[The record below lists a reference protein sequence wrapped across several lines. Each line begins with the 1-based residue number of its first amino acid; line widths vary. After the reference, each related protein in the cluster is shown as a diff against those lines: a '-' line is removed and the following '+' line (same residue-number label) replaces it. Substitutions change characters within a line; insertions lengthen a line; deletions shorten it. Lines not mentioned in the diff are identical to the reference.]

1 MHAPLRQTFQ
11 VEWQTLSSLAA
22 IAGEWRD
29 LASRAIEPNVFYEPA
44 FALAAGP
51 VFGTDT
57 RAVLVRTAAGKLV
70 GLFPGHP
77 GRIMVAGWVHH
88 YAPLGVPLVDRTDP
102 EAIIAAYLAHLD
114 RDPAMP
120 GQLLLPYLPEQGA
133 FAAALDAV
141 LTQDGRRSRRFSR
154 HERALL
160 APGQHRQHYLERA
173 MSSGKRKEL
182 RRQRR
187 RLDDTAPVTVTIA
200 KDDITPAL
208 KDFMA
213 LEAGGWKGAGGTAM
227 VSDPATAAFVERAV
241 TGLAAEGKARIDRLH
256 LDGKPIA
263 ATITLSSGDTAWCWK
278 IAYDEGFAR
287 SSPGVQ
293 LLCEL
298 TESLL
303 AAPTPVR
310 VDSCATPDHP
320 MIDHVWRERLP
331 LSDRMIELRR
341 SPVRFAAVCGFEG
354 LRRTA
359 IQSVKMVRDRL
370 RGR

>member
-11 VEWQTLSSLAA
+11 AEWRTLSSLAA
-22 IAGEWRD
+22 IADEWRE
-29 LASRAIEPNVFYEPA
+29 LASRAIEPNVFYEPS

-77 GRIMVAGWVHH
+77 GRLMVAGWIHH

-102 EAIIAAYLAHLD
+102 EAIIAAYLDHLD

-141 LTQDGRRSRRFSR
+141 LTRDGRRSQRFSR
-154 HERALL
+154 HERAML
-160 APGQHRQHYLERA
+160 APGGQRQHYLARA
-173 MSSGKRKEL
+173 MSGGKRKEL

-187 RLDDTAPVTVTIA
+187 RLDDTAPVILTTATNDVA
-200 KDDITPAL
+200 PAL

-213 LEAGGWKGAGGTAM
+213 LEAGGWKGAAGTAI
-227 VSDPATAAFVERAV
+227 VSDPAIAVFVERAV

-256 LDGKPIA
+256 LGGKPIA

-278 IAYDEGFAR
+278 ISYDEATAR
-287 SSPGVQ
+287 FSPGVQ

-298 TESLL
+298 TKSLL
-303 AAPTPVR
+303 AAPAPLR
-310 VDSCATPDHP
+310 ADSCATADHP
-320 MIDHVWRERLP
+320 MIDHVWRERLA
-331 LSDRMIELRR
+331 LSDRMIELKRA
-341 SPVRFAAVCGFEG
+341 PMRFTLVCAFEG

-359 IQSVKMVRDRL
+359 IRSAKMVRGL
-370 RGR
+370 RRR